1 MPSATTADLTQ
12 RAQTLSSAGDLVGA
26 QRVLASALDPA
37 DATDPRHADADL
49 ALAAA
54 LHARLL
60 IALGDPHSARLWA
73 AYAHEAEER
82 LHGPHDERTLGAAA
96 THAAVLQRV
105 GHYGKAAQVYQ
116 ALVAE
121 LSARE
126 GPDAPRV
133 LAAEA
138 DLATAEHAA
147 GHCQSARARLT
158 DAWTRHRAQ
167 HGDAAPAGIKMLA
180 RLGAME
186 RECARDAESR
196 EHLALAQELCARY
209 LPADH
214 PLVRQVAALATA
226 SATGRHVCGRVEQ
239 STGPQQPAPR
249 PGGPIPPAPQAV
261 DPHPA
266 DPHRAGPHPGDPQA
280 GDPNPAGPFPGDPQA
295 DGSHPA
301 GPHPAAL
308 HPGGPL
314 TADPQAAGPHP
325 AALHPGGPLTA
336 DPQAADPHS
345 GGPHPAD
352 LHPGGPLPGGPEY
365 GDARNGGP
373 QNGMLRDSRPWDDGA
388 YDDEHA
394 EDDTPTVQQ
403 VPFPRRPGVPDP
415 GGDGFPPDADPL
427 RPPPDNRPTDP
438 NGTVYQQP
446 LYLADVHQAPGDLIG
461 RHARADTPPP
471 LPGHRAPDYG
481 PDGRP
486 QPIGSAPA
494 STLATPPN
502 SERLLPVRTEQ
513 PVTGRGRQPFLLVA
527 VLIAGIAVAIAI
539 VALTLPDA
547 DGATGP
553 QPTAAPVIT
562 TTAAGPSATPTVA
575 SSATAPPVGDPGAPS
590 GVKLRDNR
598 DSVALS
604 WAYPKDAE
612 GPVLVSGGRAGQQLR
627 AFQQLPAGTADYMV
641 YGLNPDQ
648 NYCFTVAVAYATDR
662 IAASAP
668 VCTRR

>member
-1 MPSATTADLTQ
+1 MPSVTTADLTQ

-26 QRVLASALDPA
+26 QRVLATALDPA

-49 ALAAA
+49 AMAAA

-116 ALVAE
+116 ALVTE
-121 LSARE
+121 LAARE

-147 GHCQSARARLT
+147 GHCQSARARLS

-214 PLVRQVAALATA
+214 PLVRQVSALASA
-226 SATGRHVCGRVEQ
+226 SATGRHVCGRVAQ
-239 STGPQQPAPR
+239 STGPQVA
-249 PGGPIPPAPQAV
+249 APQEAV
-261 DPHPA
+261 
-266 DPHRAGPHPGDPQA
+266 PQEEA
-280 GDPNPAGPFPGDPQA
+280 PQEE
-295 DGSHPA
+295 
-301 GPHPAAL
+301 AA
-308 HPGGPL
+308 PP
-314 TADPQAAGPHP
+314 
-325 AALHPGGPLTA
+325 
-336 DPQAADPHS
+336 
-345 GGPHPAD
+345 
-352 LHPGGPLPGGPEY
+352 
-365 GDARNGGP
+365 
-373 QNGMLRDSRPWDDGA
+373 SRPWDDGPQDA
-388 YDDEHA
+388 EFQDS
-394 EDDTPTVQQ
+394 EDDRPTVQQ

-415 GGDGFPPDADPL
+415 GGDGFPPDANPL

-446 LYLADVHQAPGDLIG
+446 LYLADVHQAPGDLLG

-471 LPGHRAPDYG
+471 LPGHRAPNYG

-513 PVTGRGRQPFLLVA
+513 PVTGRRRQPFLLIA

-547 DGATGP
+547 NGATGTTGT
-553 QPTAAPVIT
+553 QPTAAPITAT
-562 TTAAGPSATPTVA
+562 TTASATPTTA
-575 SSATAPPVGDPGAPS
+575 SSATAPPVGDPGSPTD
-590 GVKLRDNR
+590 VKLRDNR
-598 DSVALS
+598 DSVALT
-604 WAYPKDAE
+604 WVYPKGAE

-648 NYCFTVAVAYATDR
+648 NYCFTVSVAYGTDR
-662 IAASAP
+662 IAGSAP
-668 VCTRR
+668 VCTKR